1 METESMKA
9 SLAASKRLI
18 DMEARGE
25 IDKVARNAK
34 NEGKMLYDEEGYVT
48 TNLTEN
54 KHQQQAPMDHA
65 KAAPRKN
72 TKVPQ
77 AVLESMM
84 SNPIDTSPLNGG
96 MEGNGSIL
104 DMMGLTEQIKEN
116 SGRLMGTPQEQQ
128 RPVIREQAPAGGVD
142 YQLIGNMIEETVRKY
157 AKALSKRMLKEDKGG
172 SSNNIS
178 ALKLGDTFSF
188 ITENGDL
195 YEATLTFKRNIAKKR

>member
-1 METESMKA
+1 MKA

-54 KHQQQAPMDHA
+54 RHQQQAPMDHA

-96 MEGNGSIL
+96 MEEVDRQANE
-104 DMMGLTEQIKEN
+104 MMEHLTTQ
-116 SGRLMGTPQEQQ
+116 M
-128 RPVIREQAPAGGVD
+128 
-142 YQLIGNMIEETVRKY
+142 
-157 AKALSKRMLKEDKGG
+157 AKAEGVTE
-172 SSNNIS
+172 
-178 ALKLGDTFSF
+178 ALKAQDQMEWVRRKNNSV
-188 ITENGDL
+188 
-195 YEATLTFKRNIAKKR
+195 R

>member
-1 METESMKA
+1 MGKETMKA

-18 DMEARGE
+18 DMEASGE

-34 NEGKMLYDEEGYVT
+34 SEGKMLYDEEGYVT
-48 TNLTEN
+48 SNLTEN
-54 KHQQQAPMDHA
+54 RHQQQTPTGQA

-104 DMMGLTEQIKEN
+104 DMMGLTEHIKEN

-128 RPVIREQAPAGGVD
+128 RQVIREQATDGGVD
-142 YQLIGNMIEETVRKY
+142 YQLIGKMIEETVKKY
-157 AKALSKRMLKEDKGG
+157 AKALSKRMLNESKDGG
-172 SSNNIS
+172 SNIS

>member
-1 METESMKA
+1 MGKETMKA

-18 DMEARGE
+18 DMEASGE

-34 NEGKMLYDEEGYVT
+34 SEGKMLYDEEGYVT
-48 TNLTEN
+48 SNLTEN
-54 KHQQQAPMDHA
+54 KHQQQAPMNQT

-84 SNPIDTSPLNGG
+84 SNPIDTSLLNGG
-96 MEGNGSIL
+96 MEGNGSVL

-128 RPVIREQAPAGGVD
+128 RPVIREQAPVVGVD
-142 YQLIGNMIEETVRKY
+142 YQLIGNMIEETVKKY
-157 AKALSKRMLKEDKGG
+157 AKALSKRMVNESKGVG
-172 SSNNIS
+172 SNIS
-178 ALKLGDTFSF
+178 ALRLGDTFSF

>member
-1 METESMKA
+1 
-9 SLAASKRLI
+9 
-18 DMEARGE
+18 MEARGE

-34 NEGKMLYDEEGYVT
+34 NEGKMLYDEEGYVI

-116 SGRLMGTPQEQQ
+116 SERLMGMPQKRQQ
-128 RPVIREQAPAGGVD
+128 PTIREQAPVGAVD

-157 AKALSKRMLKEDKGG
+157 AKALSKRMLNESKDGG
-172 SSNNIS
+172 SNIS